1 MAQNPLGNKIFQ
13 DATKAREWL
22 EKLLW
27 ADGRSC
33 GYCGAVDESTEIGG
47 RDGYYQCNACRKQ
60 FTVMVG
66 TVFERSH
73 IPLNKWLMAAFLLC
87 ASKKGISAHQMHR
100 MLGITYKSAWFMMHR
115 LREAMAPA
123 GKRGP
128 MGGEGRVIEADE
140 TYLGKRDGKPSMP
153 DSFVSGFGWVS
164 HPKIETQ
171 RKIVALVERGGPAR
185 SFVVQNV
192 DKETIRKVLFT
203 NADRKSTLMTDEH
216 MAYPASG
223 AHFADHQTV
232 NHSEKE
238 YARGTT
244 STNTVEGYFSIFK
257 RGMVGTYQHVSEAH
271 LHRYLAEFDFRY
283 SNRAA
288 LEISDQIRTETALQ
302 GIVASASHIGGLT
315 KPRTL
320 KQKANAFLR
329 WRTTNL

>member
-1 MAQNPLGNKIFQ
+1 MAKSALQNPIFA
-13 DATKAREWL
+13 DATKARSWL
-22 EKLLW
+22 ENLLW

-33 GYCGAVDESTEIGG
+33 GYCGSVDDSTPLPS
-47 RDGYYQCNACRKQ
+47 RPGYYQCNAKECRKQ

-115 LREAMAPA
+115 LREAMMIPA
-123 GKRGP
+123 KPGP

-140 TYLGKRDGKPSMP
+140 TYLGKRDGKPSKP
-153 DSFVSGFGWVS
+153 DTFVSGFGWMK

-171 RKIVALVERGGPAR
+171 RKIVALVERGGAAR
-185 SFVVQNV
+185 SFVVDSVNKKTV
-192 DKETIRKVLFT
+192 GKILFT
-203 NADRKSTLMTDEH
+203 NADRKSVLMTDEH
-216 MAYPASG
+216 SVYPSVG

-232 NHSEKE
+232 NHSAYE
-238 YARGTT
+238 YARGPVT
-244 STNTVEGYFSIFK
+244 TNTVEGYFSIFK
-257 RGMVGTYQHVSEAH
+257 RGMKGVYQHCSEAH

-288 LEISDQIRTETALQ
+288 VEIGDTERTAKALKGIQ
-302 GIVASASHIGGLT
+302 GKRLT
-315 KPRTL
+315 YRRTNE
-320 KQKANAFLR
+320 ARHA
-329 WRTTNL
+329 